1 MLYFFGM
8 FARKLQIDIVM
19 DGETRPCPLEWLDS
33 FAMRNFTRSAD
44 FDDTLPTGD
53 GRMEAGLRVDPKR
66 LGEALEEWF
75 NSRGISK
82 GKTVRVEVRE
92 V

>member
-8 FARKLQIDIVM
+8 FARKLQVHIVM

-66 LGEALEEWF
+66 LSEALEEWF

-82 GKTVRVEVRE
+82 GKAVRVEIRE

>member
-33 FAMRNFTRSAD
+33 FAMRNFTRAAD

-82 GKTVRVEVRE
+82 GKTVRVDVRE

>member
-1 MLYFFGM
+1 MLYFFAM
-8 FARKLQIDIVM
+8 FARKLQVDITV

-53 GRMEAGLRVDPKR
+53 GRLETGLRVDLKR
-66 LGEALEEWF
+66 LAEALAEWF
-75 NSRGISK
+75 NSRGRGK
-82 GKTVRVEVRE
+82 GKTVRVDVHEL
-92 V
+92 

>member
-1 MLYFFGM
+1 M
-8 FARKLQIDIVM
+8 FARKLQVDIVM

-53 GRMEAGLRVDPKR
+53 GRLEAGIRVDPKR

-82 GKTVRVEVRE
+82 GKAVRVEVRE

>member
-1 MLYFFGM
+1 M
-8 FARKLQIDIVM
+8 FARKLQVDIVI
-19 DGETRPCPLEWLDS
+19 DGQTRPCPLEWLDS
-33 FAMRNFTRSAD
+33 FAMRNFTRAAD

-53 GRMEAGLRVDPKR
+53 GRIEAGLRVDPKR

-82 GKTVRVEVRE
+82 GKDVRVDVRE

>member
-1 MLYFFGM
+1 M

-33 FAMRNFTRSAD
+33 FAMRNFTRAAD

-82 GKTVRVEVRE
+82 GKTVRVDVRE

>member
-1 MLYFFGM
+1 
-8 FARKLQIDIVM
+8 
-19 DGETRPCPLEWLDS
+19 
-33 FAMRNFTRSAD
+33 
-44 FDDTLPTGD
+44 
-53 GRMEAGLRVDPKR
+53 MEAGLRVDPKR

-82 GKTVRVEVRE
+82 GKAVRVEIRE